1 MACKPHRH
9 SNLRRTRG
17 RACHAEAHRDT
28 ARRRVL
34 CFECYRARLDRPERL
49 RMSVLTFPRVL
60 TEREMRHR
68 RRMLEH
74 LEGVKNLNHSSDTTW
89 QLLPL
94 PASPRS
100 DYSENLD
107 GTA

>member
-1 MACKPHRH
+1 MACKAHLH

-17 RACHAEAHRDT
+17 RI
-28 ARRRVL
+28 L

-49 RMSVLTFPRVL
+49 RMPVLTFPRVL
-60 TEREMRHR
+60 TQRELQHR
-68 RRMLEH
+68 RRMLKH
-74 LEGVKNLNHSSDTTW
+74 LEGVKNLNHSNDATW